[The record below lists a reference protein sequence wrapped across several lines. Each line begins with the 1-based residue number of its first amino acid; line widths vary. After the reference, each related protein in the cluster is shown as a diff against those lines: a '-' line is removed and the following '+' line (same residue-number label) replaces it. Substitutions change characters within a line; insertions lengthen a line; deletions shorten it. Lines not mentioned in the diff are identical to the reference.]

1 MPEPKEDEHHTYR
14 KSLNALEKLIMLL
27 IVLKEY
33 FNNKEVDRDLER
45 VIDVPEARELVKRF
59 EYLEW
64 KLYEKM
70 SQEITLSFKEM
81 SKVENEE
88 RDDPL
93 KKSIQGAL
101 Y

>member
-1 MPEPKEDEHHTYR
+1 MQ
-14 KSLNALEKLIMLL
+14 I
-27 IVLKEY
+27 IILKEY
-33 FNNKEVDRDLER
+33 FTSKEIDKDLER
-45 VIDVPEARELVKRF
+45 VIDIPEARELVKRF

-93 KKSIQGAL
+93 KKSI
-101 Y
+101 